1 MNVIFATTELP
12 PLEAGGAGY
21 LIERLRGLLEADGHR
36 VRMVVA
42 ADGHVDDPDV
52 RVIGAIADHA
62 ARSLAVA
69 EAVADLVAAESAD
82 LVEFQDFYGLAFAAL
97 ADRGRYG
104 LVNTTVAVR
113 FHGPMGSILDAIGH
127 PSTGLETV
135 LEMERRAFDMAD
147 VVLVP
152 SEAMVDHVAASFGV
166 ERQRLVV
173 AEPARS
179 EAIERVAFAPAP
191 QPQLVVYGK
200 RAEVKGTLR
209 FVEAMIPLLESRSDL
224 EVRFI
229 GSDDWSWAENRP
241 VTDIVV
247 DRIPSEFSD
256 RVSFE
261 PMAQP
266 AELGARLAG
275 AWLVVVPSLFESF
288 CLAAH
293 EVRAAGLPLVIA
305 DLDAFRDY
313 FDEGA
318 VRYDGSAL
326 GMQMAIDNLLSDP
339 QRLAALAAVPA
350 PTYRDPLDAYRSQ
363 LPAIRH
369 PQSQSGLATAATQA
383 VAAQSQPPSSTVH
396 SALRRALRL
405 LPRPVAGLAIRVL
418 PQSVKDRFRSAASW
432 PEEEAR
438 RARVSRHEGVRHRGA
453 ALPPV
458 GGPDLSVIIPCYEQ
472 GEWLMDAVASVYEQ
486 NHESW
491 EIIIVDD
498 GSKSADTI
506 REIDAVGELPR
517 VSVVRQD
524 NRGLPAARNA
534 GIAVA
539 RGRYVVPLD
548 ADDELGPG
556 FMAEMVTALDG
567 NPRAAFAHC
576 WAEMFG
582 DVSEL
587 WVTRPF
593 NLYQLLLS
601 NSVVG
606 CVALRREAWESVG
619 GYDETMVDGNEDWEL
634 WVRLSLAGWLQ
645 IEIRR
650 VLFRYRRL
658 GASMSTRTEARFEAG
673 RMEIADRHRDAYSA
687 EALVTMKRGWYPAVS
702 LIATPTASGLEH
714 HDLDDCEVMV
724 VGGEPDEALQELC
737 RSRGWPL
744 RVTGNTEE
752 AVATSRGKYV
762 SDAMA
767 VRWAQTNSLSQAAA
781 ALEDELTAFAVTDD
795 SGVALLWRRWA
806 LVDRDSPHSKSITR
820 GDLGAAVGETS
831 LARGAFIDPAWEL
844 PPIDMALPV
853 HRQSPEVEGFSAF

>member
-12 PLEAGGAGY
+12 PLEAGGSGY
-21 LIERLRGLLEADGHR
+21 LIDRLRGLLEADGNR
-36 VRMVVA
+36 VRVVVA
-42 ADGHVDDPDV
+42 ADGHIDDPDV
-52 RVIGAIADHA
+52 RVIGAFADHA

-69 EAVADLVAAESAD
+69 EAVADLVATESAD

-127 PSTGLETV
+127 PSTGFETV

-152 SEAMVDHVAASFGV
+152 SPAMVDHVAASFGV
-166 ERQRLVV
+166 ERGRLVV
-173 AEPARS
+173 AEPARTD
-179 EAIERVAFAPAP
+179 AIERVDFAPGP
-191 QPQLVVYGK
+191 RPQLVVYGK

-209 FVEAMIPLLESRSDL
+209 FVDAMIPLLKSRPDL

-293 EVRAAGLPLVIA
+293 EVRAAGLPLVIS

-326 GMQMAIDNLLSDP
+326 GMQVTVDELLSDP
-339 QRLAALAAVPA
+339 QQLAALAAAPLPA
-350 PTYRDPLDAYRSQ
+350 YRDPLDAYRSQ
-363 LPAIRH
+363 LPAVRH
-369 PQSQSGLATAATQA
+369 PQSQSGLATVATQA
-383 VAAQSQPPSSTVH
+383 VAALSQRPPSAVH
-396 SALRRALRL
+396 SVLRRALRIV
-405 LPRPVAGLAIRVL
+405 PRPVAGLAIRVL
-418 PQSVKDRFRSAASW
+418 PQSAKDRFRSAASW

-438 RARVSRHEGVRHRGA
+438 RARLSRHEGIRRRGA

-458 GGPDLSVIIPCYEQ
+458 GQPDVSVVIPCYEQ
-472 GEWLMDAVASVYEQ
+472 GEWLTDAVASVFEQ
-486 NHESW
+486 NHDSW
-491 EIIIVDD
+491 EIIVVDD
-498 GSKSADTI
+498 GSKSTDTI
-506 REIDAVGELPR
+506 SAIDAVGELPR
-517 VSVVRQD
+517 VTVVRQD
-524 NRGLPAARNA
+524 NLGLPAARNA
-534 GIAVA
+534 GIASA

-556 FMAEMVTALDG
+556 FMTEMVTALDR

-593 NLYQLLLS
+593 NLYQMLLS

-619 GYDETMVDGNEDWEL
+619 GYDETMVNGNEDWEL
-634 WVRLSLAGWLQ
+634 WVRLLLAGWLQ
-645 IEIRR
+645 VEVRQ

-658 GASMSTRTEARFEAG
+658 GTSMSTRTEARFEAG
-673 RMEIADRHRDAYSA
+673 RMEIAARHRHAYGA
-687 EALVTMKRGWYPAVS
+687 DALVTMKRGWYPVVS
-702 LIATPTASGLEH
+702 LIATPTISGLEG
-714 HDLDDCEVMV
+714 HDLDDCEVIV
-724 VGGEPDEALQELC
+724 VDGEPDEALQELC

-744 RVTGNTEE
+744 RVTADTEE
-752 AVATSRGKYV
+752 AVAKSRGKYV
-762 SDAMA
+762 TDAMA
-767 VRWAQTNSLSQAAA
+767 VGWAKANGLSQAAA
-781 ALEDELTAFAVTDD
+781 ALEDELAAFAVTDD
-795 SGVALLWRRWA
+795 SGTALLWRRWA
-806 LVDRDSPHSKSITR
+806 LVDKDSPHSKTITR
-820 GDLGAAVGETS
+820 GDLGAAIGETS
-831 LARGAFIDPAWEL
+831 LARGAFVDPAWEL
-844 PPIDMALPV
+844 PPIEMALSV
-853 HRQSPEVEGFSAF
+853 HRQSPEVEGFSVF